1 MPKITRYGGA
11 SIAGEAGPELV
22 NLPAGS
28 PVEAAEPAFGGRR
41 GGVAGRVLFPGPPV
55 AGVGAALPAPAMS
68 GPAKPRKDAT
78 VSPETARGRHE
89 RTD

>member
-28 PVEAAEPAFGGRR
+28 PVEAAEPA
-41 GGVAGRVLFPGPPV
+41 
-55 AGVGAALPAPAMS
+55 PAMS